1 MMKQVLFE
9 IIENKPL
16 RRDVMRLRLR
26 GDCSAIERAG
36 QFVNIKIEGQF
47 LRRPLSVCDVE
58 ADELTVCYQ
67 IKGKGTEKLAAMT
80 SGSLD
85 LLTGLG
91 NGFDKSL
98 AGERPLLIG
107 GGMGYTPM
115 YILAKELLAMGIK
128 PSVILGFNE
137 KSEVIYEDEFR
148 ALGADVTVCT
158 ADGSYGKK
166 GFVTDM
172 MAELDYTYFYTCGPE
187 AMFKAI
193 CEQSRTSGQ
202 CSFEARMGC
211 GFGACMGCSCETLYG
226 TKRIC
231 RDGPVL
237 FKEEI
242 KWPE

>member
-1 MMKQVLFE
+1 MKQGIFE

-16 RRDVMRLRLR
+16 RADVMRLRLR
-26 GDCSAIERAG
+26 GDCSAIQRAG

-58 ADELTVCYQ
+58 NDVLTVCYQ
-67 IKGKGTEKLAAMT
+67 IKGQGTEKLAAME
-80 SGSLD
+80 SGKLD

-98 AGERPLLIG
+98 AGDKPLLIG
-107 GGMGYTPM
+107 GGMGFTPM
-115 YILAKELLAMGIK
+115 YILAKELVALGKK
-128 PSVILGFNE
+128 PIVILGFNTA
-137 KSEVIYEDEFR
+137 SEVIYADEFK
-148 ALGADVTVCT
+148 ALGADVIVAT
-158 ADGSYGKK
+158 ADGSIGVK
-166 GFVTDM
+166 GFVTDA
-172 MAELDYTYFYTCGPE
+172 MAELDYSYFYTCGPE

-193 CEQSRTSGQ
+193 CDESKSSGE

-231 RDGPVL
+231 KDGPVL
-237 FKEEI
+237 KKEEI
-242 KWPE
+242 RWPT